1 MSTAFDFSSFPIL
14 TTQRLRLRP
23 LREEDAG
30 AIQALF
36 GDPRILRFLSQPPSD
51 TPAKALELIRWLQG
65 HYDRHYDRHEAVQW
79 AITLR
84 DANQLPDRMIGTCGA
99 YAWDRENRHVDIGYH
114 ILYEHWGQGYATE
127 ATRALLDWCFA
138 NLDVH
143 RIQADCTDGNIAS
156 ERVLLKC
163 GFRLEGIWRE
173 SCWEHGR
180 FVDIK
185 QFGLLRREV
194 EHWRRD
200 ARGVD

>member
-1 MSTAFDFSSFPIL
+1 MSRLFDFSSFPVL
-14 TTQRLRLRP
+14 ATQRLRLRP
-23 LREEDAG
+23 LREEDAE

-36 GDPRILRFLSQPPSD
+36 GDPRTLRFLNQPPTD
-51 TPAKALELIRWLQG
+51 TPAKALELIRWLNG
-65 HYDRHYDRHEAVQW
+65 HYDRHEAVQW
-79 AITLR
+79 AITL
-84 DANQLPDRMIGTCGA
+84 DDDDRMIGTCGV

-127 ATRALLDWCFA
+127 ATRALLGWCFA

-185 QFGLLRREV
+185 QFGLLRREA
-194 EHWRRD
+194 EDRGRD
-200 ARGVD
+200 ASRVD